1 MERERVCS
9 PEEAG
14 KLLDDLKAT
23 WGELSKAERWEVR
36 GALRQV
42 GSRENLAIG
51 G

>member
-1 MERERVCS
+1 MESERVCS

-42 GSRENLAIG
+42 GDRERVNAV
-51 G
+51 